1 MLSSSAQRREETR
14 AVAQAIQEGHGEQVA
29 REFAIAQIQPV
40 YDQARA
46 AAAAARE
53 KAPTAREVMDA
64 YGALARIQSRN
75 PVVHLI
81 SRMKRDDPVHA
92 RSILDRHDEMTRNT
106 EWCRLL
112 DIEVQNYA
120 EGYLR
125 DARGLLEQ
133 SAQAARSLVQASSQ
147 RGTPGRR
154 MAVTHPP
161 DTQLTPWSG
170 ANWTGEHQQ
179 RAPG

>member
-133 SAQAARSLVQASSQ
+133 SAQAARSLVQAIQPARHS
-147 RGTPGRR
+147 RTAHGRHASAR
-154 MAVTHPP
+154 HSIDA
-161 DTQLTPWSG
+161 LEW
-170 ANWTGEHQQ
+170 GELD
-179 RAPG
+179 R